1 MGEPFIGQEFRHEHD
16 KKRAQ
21 EENIAEETEVAV
33 TIAETLPEEGDGLPD
48 NKKETGQEERAHK
61 GIEDRIGRIVVAPV
75 LIAPKVILDE

>member
-1 MGEPFIGQEFRHEHD
+1 MGESFVGEEFWHEHD

-33 TIAETLPEEGDGLPD
+33 TIAETFSEESDGLPD
-48 NKKETGQEERAHK
+48 NKEEASQEERAHK